1 MTTTTEN
8 QTAKTKQV
16 PDFYIFENG
25 ANGEKGGKPA
35 GAAFAHK
42 KGKGLTLLIGGK
54 RYAAFQPKE
63 KPAQQAGCHPKQADV
78 TKGERPV
85 KKAVDW

>member
-8 QTAKTKQV
+8 QTIKPKQA

-35 GAAFAHK
+35 GAAFVHK
-42 KGKGLTLLIGGK
+42 KGKGFTLLIGGK
-54 RYAAFQPKE
+54 RYAAFPPKAKTAAQPE
-63 KPAQQAGCHPKQADV
+63 QSEQPVQ
-78 TKGERPV
+78 GES
-85 KKAVDW
+85 A

>member
-25 ANGEKGGKPA
+25 PVGENGGKHA
-35 GAAFAHK
+35 GAAFRHK
-42 KGKGLTLLIGGK
+42 KGKGFTLLIGGK
-54 RYAAFQPKE
+54 RYAAFPPKK
-63 KPAQQAGCHPKQADV
+63 KPAQA
-78 TKGERPV
+78 
-85 KKAVDW
+85 KAPEKSA